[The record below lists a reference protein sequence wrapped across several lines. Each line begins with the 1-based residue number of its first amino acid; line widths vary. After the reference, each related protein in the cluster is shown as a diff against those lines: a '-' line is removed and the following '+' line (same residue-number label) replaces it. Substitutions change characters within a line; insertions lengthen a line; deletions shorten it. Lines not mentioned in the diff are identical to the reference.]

1 VISHHISAWHRTLFD
16 PSAATSRPC
25 SVQSHDGAGL
35 GQRIRRSDAV
45 VGDLVH
51 RGIPGGV
58 QGRDHQ
64 PFPNRWRRY
73 RRRGMSRGQSC
84 VAPTRDRRG
93 GMVASTAWTSATR
106 THSCQQLGPVRSIP
120 GGSGLDSPATP
131 AGCDG
136 CGHYCGFR
144 DRRRAR
150 FDCRGDHRDLR
161 YRCADDSNSSYACSS
176 DGHVQPPSV
185 AVAVASSASMEAM
198 IA

>member
-136 CGHYCGFR
+136 CGHYRGVR
-144 DRRRAR
+144 DRRRPDLIAAATTAVFATGAPMTPTLPTPAR
-150 FDCRGDHRDLR
+150 LTGTFSLLR
-161 YRCADDSNSSYACSS
+161 LQLQLLR
-176 DGHVQPPSV
+176 PPRWRR
-185 AVAVASSASMEAM
+185 
-198 IA
+198 